1 LDPDEYDETSKNSE
15 NLKSLALSDYGDLP
29 QPLRVTSPDDRSV
42 RKAPPPRAQS
52 PPIQLESDFSQITTP
67 SSTNIAPFLAQED
80 QSPILRKPLR
90 RSSISKVPP
99 PQPQEDQL
107 PSFRQPPRR
116 SSISKVPP
124 PRAQSPPI
132 QIESDFSHITTP
144 SSTSKTRYSL
154 NKAPTQ
160 QQGTSVEDVI
170 ERAMDELDR
179 HSPRQKQDEPL
190 KRVTSLSPK
199 KRPPPPKR

>member
-1 LDPDEYDETSKNSE
+1 MYSPVVSPSSVEDIIERAMDELERHSPRQKQDEP
-15 NLKSLALSDYGDLP
+15 LKSVTPISVEDVIERAMDELERHSPRQRQDE
-29 QPLRVTSPDDRSV
+29 PLKSVTSLSFEDIID
-42 RKAPPPRAQS
+42 KAEDELERHSPRQR
-52 PPIQLESDFSQITTP
+52 QGE
-67 SSTNIAPFLAQED
+67 
-80 QSPILRKPLR
+80 
-90 RSSISKVPP
+90 
-99 PQPQEDQL
+99 

-124 PRAQSPPI
+124 PRLQSPPI